1 MPYANSNGVKLYY
14 EEAGKGVPIVFVHEF
29 SHDLRSW
36 EPQLR
41 YFSRR
46 YRCIAYNAR
55 GYPPSDVPAAR
66 SAYSQAIAAGDIA
79 GVMRHLGIAR
89 AHVIGCS
96 MGGYATLHFGLTY
109 PRMARS
115 LTVIGAGY
123 GSDPDKRAQFLR
135 DTEVFTR
142 RFEELGTAQAI
153 EPYVVGPARVQL
165 MNKDPRAYREFC
177 EMFSHHS
184 ALGSANTQR
193 GVQAR
198 RPTVYSLERG
208 SRAHEGADPH
218 RERRRGHELPGARG
232 FHQAGVPRRPVD
244 RRAGDRTRRERR
256 RARSLQ
262 PPDRRFPRAGRFG
275 ALAAAGPAGNQQ
287 VDHGPALTRAPG
299 ESCMFDRCHF
309 TRKRRCPTPVPRE
322 SASTTKKPAAARR
335 SCSCTSSP
343 AISAAGSRRCASSAG
358 ASAASRSTRAAT
370 RPRKCRRRPRSTR
383 IPSRPTTSAP

>member
-1 MPYANSNGVKLYY
+1 MPYANSGGVKLYY

-96 MGGYATLHFGLTY
+96 MGGYATLHFGLTH

-198 RPTVYSLERG
+198 RPTVYRLEK
-208 SRAHEGADPH
+208 
-218 RERRRGHELPGARG
+218 
-232 FHQAGVPRRPVD
+232 
-244 RRAGDRTRRERR
+244 
-256 RARSLQ
+256 
-262 PPDRRFPRAGRFG
+262 
-275 ALAAAGPAGNQQ
+275 
-287 VDHGPALTRAPG
+287 ALTRMKVPTHIVSGDEDTNCLEPG
-299 ESCMFDRCHF
+299 VFI
-309 TRKRRCPTPVPRE
+309 KRAC
-322 SASTTKKPAAARR
+322 PAARLTVVPATGHAVNVEEPDLFNRLTADFLALVDSGRWRPRDPRATNKSTMARR
-335 SCSCTSSP
+335 
-343 AISAAGSRRCASSAG
+343 
-358 ASAASRSTRAAT
+358 
-370 RPRKCRRRPRSTR
+370 
-383 IPSRPTTSAP
+383 